1 MTFYTFCCNTN
12 YQKIATQKNIPAT
25 TSNTHHHN
33 NIYRKII
40 KLQHQKYT
48 KSPTNVKIVKNSH
61 RLPLIPSSQP
71 ACTTNRMFISP
82 GNVTAVQ
89 QWHTT
94 CTIHRVIMG
103 NFYRT
108 QVYLGSDLWVRCVSN
123 RGCWNFTDMTLA
135 DEGTNAILTD
145 KGRVH
150 KKKPEKMWSFAKL
163 GGGGSRMVVKCQTS
177 ILEKYFFS

>member
-25 TSNTHHHN
+25 TSNTHHPN

-71 ACTTNRMFISP
+71 TCTTNRMFISP
-82 GNVTAVQ
+82 GNSSDIQLVQ
-89 QWHTT
+89 YSVSSWGIFIGPRYTWGP
-94 CTIHRVIMG
+94 I
-103 NFYRT
+103 Y
-108 QVYLGSDLWVRCVSN
+108 GSDVSL
-123 RGCWNFTDMTLA
+123 TEVVETL
-135 DEGTNAILTD
+135 L
-145 KGRVH
+145 
-150 KKKPEKMWSFAKL
+150 M
-163 GGGGSRMVVKCQTS
+163 
-177 ILEKYFFS
+177 